1 MGEDGDDDEMLQ
13 GDVTCDGDENFI
25 RLVGGACEEVEGEG
39 VWGCEEAEA
48 FTSGA
53 ATSVEV
59 KLSVT
64 NWCRTVSAL
73 ASSPASLPL
82 AVHCPAFTCVR
93 SKVN

>member
-1 MGEDGDDDEMLQ
+1 MRLTCEMDEDGDDDEMLQ
-13 GDVTCDGDENFI
+13 GDVTCDDDENFI
-25 RLVGGACEEVEGEG
+25 RLVGGACVSGACEEVEGEG

-64 NWCRTVSAL
+64 NWCRTV
-73 ASSPASLPL
+73 
-82 AVHCPAFTCVR
+82 
-93 SKVN
+93 